1 MTTSKF
7 TRIINQYMQI
17 AQLGREII
25 AYKKTDVNK
34 IPAHLLDK
42 NNTLQ
47 YERIL
52 RFNELVSK
60 NDKDRKKYSNA
71 IDEFWTGY

>member
-25 AYKKTDVNK
+25 AYKKTGVNK

>member
-60 NDKDRKKYSNA
+60 NDKDRKKYRNA